1 MVTQPCDIIQ
11 PSPSTSPS
19 AGRWNGPATMAEMEV
34 CNRQAHSCS
43 LWNVHGQQ
51 QAKFLKDPDQLPQRK
66 LVFWSPSILE
76 ILMVHHQRN
85 KYLFWVQFCL
95 SCPQS
100 LSRYDYLKADHVW
113 PASRKSHTMWSAQGT
128 PFREKDGAGGLKIMG
143 FTDHMMCYTLRMQLT
158 RKALERQWKAHLPR
172 QLGCGAMIWDAA

>member
-1 MVTQPCDIIQ
+1 MWHHPAFPINFPQCWKMERTGHD
-11 PSPSTSPS
+11 
-19 AGRWNGPATMAEMEV
+19 GRDGG
-34 CNRQAHSCS
+34 
-43 LWNVHGQQ
+43 LQ
-51 QAKFLKDPDQLPQRK
+51 QASSLLQPLKCPWPTTGKIPQGSRPASSK
-66 LVFWSPSILE
+66 KVGFWSPSILE

-143 FTDHMMCYTLRMQLT
+143 FTDHMTCYTLRMQLT